1 MGGVQE
7 TQIPVGSSWTAVRPV
22 GGEATGGGRGGGE
35 REREGR
41 WKEEEV
47 GRINVREE
55 NNVTASASPMHNK

>member
-1 MGGVQE
+1 MG
-7 TQIPVGSSWTAVRPV
+7 PSWTAVRPV
-22 GGEATGGGRGGGE
+22 GAEATGGGRGGGE

-55 NNVTASASPMHNK
+55 NNVTASASPMHNYK